1 MPYFEIMMI
10 SRFSQSQRMKSRCE
24 MKGSRGKRIFRR
36 STPEELKRHEDIR
49 REIEQELP
57 DIRVRAAR
65 QLALF
70 SHEGTPIRQVLGAL
84 RAERQRLGLSLADIY
99 ERTGIDRAAL
109 SRLENN
115 EDANPTLTTL
125 ERYAEAL
132 GKRMVVVLSDAT
144 G

>member
-1 MPYFEIMMI
+1 M
-10 SRFSQSQRMKSRCE
+10 
-24 MKGSRGKRIFRR
+24 
-36 STPEELKRHEDIR
+36 
-49 REIEQELP
+49 P
-57 DIRVRAAR
+57 DIRARAAR
-65 QLALF
+65 QLELL
-70 SHEGTPIRQVLGAL
+70 SHEGTPIRQLLGAL

>member
-1 MPYFEIMMI
+1 MKP
-10 SRFSQSQRMKSRCE
+10 SQ
-24 MKGSRGKRIFRR
+24 GKRIFRR

-49 REIEQELP
+49 QEIEHELP
-57 DIRVRAAR
+57 DIRARAAR
-65 QLALF
+65 QLELL
-70 SHEGTPIRQVLGAL
+70 SHEGTPIRQLPGAL